1 MPDVRNPEVDTV
13 SNIEDYSASH
23 VNGITTISF
32 RRPRISNDTNNDRS
46 LNTLFYILCAWSGA
60 AGTITRTVSYHGS
73 TNRGVSSV
81 QYLLPSADLC
91 SQGILINPYAH
102 IMWCPHLYYIC
113 LYMLYCTTHTLAKAD
128 TTIFMH
134 WPSSVVL

>member
-1 MPDVRNPEVDTV
+1 MQLAQYSIHTHTHTHTHTCIRYVPDVRNPEVDTV

-46 LNTLFYILCAWSGA
+46 LNTLFYILCAWSGTA
-60 AGTITRTVSYHGS
+60 DTITRTVSYHGS

-102 IMWCPHLYYIC
+102 IM
-113 LYMLYCTTHTLAKAD
+113 
-128 TTIFMH
+128 
-134 WPSSVVL
+134 